1 MSDESNAVD
10 LVVSWLI
17 ERGVDLEKV
26 PNWQKQA
33 DEGELVRFMEEDV
46 GIQTWAD
53 LMENGG
59 TNKSF
64 L

>member
-10 LVVSWLI
+10 LVVS
-17 ERGVDLEKV
+17 
-26 PNWQKQA
+26 WQKQA